1 MNFRSYIAAIVLKE
15 AKKEGMSYEDV
26 VEVKEIQVDPPQ
38 NVEIRVKMLYASV
51 CGTDI
56 LTIEGFMAPTQFP
69 KVNGHEGVGII
80 ERVGPEVTNFKV
92 GDMILA
98 PTYGECQVC
107 SSCKSNRTNLCQN
120 YGANESALEPDG
132 TSRFSYVDECGKKKL
147 LYYKLGC
154 STWTEY
160 MVVDSNYAANLNGSG
175 LPAPHLSIMSCA
187 FATGY
192 GAVWLDA
199 KVQEGDSVAIF
210 GVGSVGLSAVIAAKE
225 LKAKQIIVIDR
236 NQTKLNVA
244 MELGATHYINSAE
257 LPDDVTVSEKGKAKT
272 VITGEGIF
280 EDNQIRLDFKE
291 FLFGGN
297 VVGNVTGRVIRAGMD
312 RILGYNA
319 KTKTCKYQV
328 DIRGGTAAILKG
340 LNEYLEKDDCIK
352 LVIKLSH
359 IHF

>member
-1 MNFRSYIAAIVLKE
+1 
-15 AKKEGMSYEDV
+15 
-26 VEVKEIQVDPPQ
+26 
-38 NVEIRVKMLYASV
+38 MLYASV

-56 LTIEGFMAPTQFP
+56 LTIEGFMAPQFP

-210 GVGSVGLSAVIAAKE
+210 GVGSVGLS
-225 LKAKQIIVIDR
+225 
-236 NQTKLNVA
+236 
-244 MELGATHYINSAE
+244 
-257 LPDDVTVSEKGKAKT
+257 VSSLYT
-272 VITGEGIF
+272 
-280 EDNQIRLDFKE
+280 L
-291 FLFGGN
+291 
-297 VVGNVTGRVIRAGMD
+297 
-312 RILGYNA
+312 
-319 KTKTCKYQV
+319 
-328 DIRGGTAAILKG
+328 
-340 LNEYLEKDDCIK
+340 
-352 LVIKLSH
+352 
-359 IHF
+359 